1 MNAEEELRVRRDGGM
16 THSVRAASMA
26 MTAVLWAMAATPL
39 VGHEGTAAIRD
50 TGPAGEPPTKAVVGA
65 SVAGTQPARMVPE
78 GLTPRVA
85 VPAQRAPVRV
95 VASLPVYAD
104 IVRQIGGAEVDVTS
118 IAHPREDAHFVRP
131 KPSFARDL
139 RDADLFITTGLDLEL
154 WVPTLLDKAGNS
166 RVTEGGPGYVTAYT
180 GIALLDIPA
189 GADRSAGDVHL
200 YGNPHLHTDP
210 LRVIQ
215 IARNVTVGLKRVA
228 PERAELW
235 DEGLADFTERVRGAL
250 FGDEL
255 MDLFGGETLD
265 RLARSGRLFS
275 FLEDNE
281 HEGAPLID
289 RLGGWLGSAAPLRGQ
304 SLICYHKNWAYFE
317 DRFQV
322 SCADYVEAKP
332 GIPPTPRHV
341 ADLIEMMQQRGYGVV
356 IAANYFDLSKVETVA
371 DRGGA
376 TAVILPLYP
385 VENGG
390 PTDYFELVDLW
401 VRRLAEAFEGGG

>member
-1 MNAEEELRVRRDGGM
+1 M
-16 THSVRAASMA
+16 TPLARPAGLVMVAA
-26 MTAVLWAMAATPL
+26 LWAMAATPL
-39 VGHEGTAAIRD
+39 AGDEGAAGVDDAER
-50 TGPAGEPPTKAVVGA
+50 GVEQARHAVPSA
-65 SVAGTQPARMVPE
+65 SVAGAQPEAEEP
-78 GLTPRVA
+78 GGITTPA
-85 VPAQRAPVRV
+85 GGSPQQAPVRV

-104 IVRQIGGAEVDVTS
+104 IVRQIGGAEVHVTS
-118 IAHPREDAHFVRP
+118 IAHPSEDAHFVRP

-154 WVPTLLDKAGNS
+154 WVPTLLDKAGNG
-166 RVTEGGPGYVTAYT
+166 RVTEGGAGYVTAYT
-180 GIALLDIPA
+180 GVALLDIPP

-210 LRVIQ
+210 LRVVQ

-228 PERAELW
+228 PERADLW
-235 DEGLADFTERVRGAL
+235 DEGLADFIERVRSAL
-250 FGDEL
+250 FGDAL

-265 RLARSGRLFS
+265 RLARSGNLFS
-275 FLEDNE
+275 FLEDNV

-289 RLGGWLGSAAPLRGQ
+289 RLGGWLGRAAPFRGQ

-322 SCADYVEAKP
+322 SCVDYVEAKP

-341 ADLIEMMQQRGYGVV
+341 AELIELMQQRGYDV
-356 IAANYFDLSKVETVA
+356 ILAANYFDRSKVRTVA

-376 TAVILPLYP
+376 AAVILPLYP
-385 VENGG
+385 VEDGE
-390 PTDYFELVDLW
+390 PADYFELMDLW
-401 VRRLAEAFEGGG
+401 VSRLAEAFEAGG